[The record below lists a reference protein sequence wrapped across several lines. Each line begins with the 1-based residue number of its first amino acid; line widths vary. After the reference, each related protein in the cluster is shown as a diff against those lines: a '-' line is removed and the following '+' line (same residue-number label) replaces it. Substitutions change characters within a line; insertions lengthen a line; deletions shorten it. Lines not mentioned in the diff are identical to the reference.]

1 MEKDVKN
8 LKLSDFLCKESFHH
22 FKKHQILDFHFLSKN
37 QLFIGTFGNH
47 ILSENSAI

>member
-8 LKLSDFLCKESFHH
+8 LKLSDFLRKESFHY
-22 FKKHQILDFHFLSKN
+22 FKHQILDFHFLSKN